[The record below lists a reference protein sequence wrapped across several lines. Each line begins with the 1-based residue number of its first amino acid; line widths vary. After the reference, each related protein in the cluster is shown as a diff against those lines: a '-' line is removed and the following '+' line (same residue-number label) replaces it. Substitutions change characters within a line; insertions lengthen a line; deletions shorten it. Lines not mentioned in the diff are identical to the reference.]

1 MKCHLLSRRMSGTR
15 AAALG
20 ACLVAGLL
28 VGSPASA
35 TPASGFTAVQQWK
48 GVYPPV
54 SLNTQSDRRSDKD
67 DKWDVKLMTKD
78 MSDIYVTRNAI
89 AVGGQSGWHSHPG
102 PSLITVTS
110 GTLTVYEASD
120 PTCTPIIY
128 TAGQSFTD
136 IGCGD
141 VHLIRNEGSVNAV
154 TVVVQIVPAGQPRR
168 VDEPAPGNCPV
179 ITCP

>member
-78 MSDIYVTRNAI
+78 TSDIYVTRNAI

-102 PSLITVTS
+102 PSLITVTI
-110 GTLTVYEASD
+110 GTIKAYESTD
-120 PTCTPIIY
+120 PACSATTY
-128 TAGQSFTD
+128 HAGEGFVD
-136 IGCGD
+136 YGD
-141 VHLIRNEGSVNAV
+141 HAHLLRNESGAAAETVAV
-154 TVVVQIVPAGQPRR
+154 QFLPAGSTRR
-168 VDEPAPGNCPV
+168 IDEPEPTNCKF
-179 ITCP
+179 